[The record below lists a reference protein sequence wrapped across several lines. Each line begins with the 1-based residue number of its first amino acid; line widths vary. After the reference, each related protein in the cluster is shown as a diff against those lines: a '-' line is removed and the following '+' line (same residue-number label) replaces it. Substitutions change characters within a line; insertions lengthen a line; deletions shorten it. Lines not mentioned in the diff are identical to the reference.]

1 MTLDAGDDAPDV
13 TAQNQH
19 GETVSPSFEAPTVV
33 YFYPRDD
40 TPGCTIEAKQFNAEL
55 ESYRDAGATVYGV
68 STDDVDSHDAFADK
82 FDLEFDLLA
91 DSDGEIADSFDV
103 EIENDFT
110 QRTTFVLADGEVQAV
125 YPGVDPDGHAREVLQ
140 EMLDDELVVLD

>member
-91 DSDGEIADSFDV
+91 DSDGEIADSFGV